1 MKNGEIIELYETLQ
15 RISENKDLKFNV
27 ALGYTMAR
35 NKEKL
40 RQEATIIYKMRR
52 DIIMEHGQ
60 VDGKDITVPAEYV
73 DEINK
78 KINDLMEIENDIKL
92 TQVPIELFN
101 DIELNMEDIEGLS
114 GMIQAFEFTGLPT
127 LEKKDD

>member
-1 MKNGEIIELYETLQ
+1 MKNGEVIELYETLQ

-60 VDGKDITVPAEYV
+60 VDGKDITVPAKYV
-73 DEINK
+73 DEVNK
-78 KINDLMEIENDIKL
+78 KINDLMEIENDINI
-92 TQVPIELFN
+92 TTVPIELFN